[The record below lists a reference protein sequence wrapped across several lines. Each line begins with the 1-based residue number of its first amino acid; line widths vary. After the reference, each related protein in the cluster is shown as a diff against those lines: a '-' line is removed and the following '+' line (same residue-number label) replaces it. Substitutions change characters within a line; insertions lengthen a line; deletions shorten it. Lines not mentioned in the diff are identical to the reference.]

1 MKNIKG
7 KIALRENM
15 ESLYKTG
22 IEGHASVGTD
32 PSVLIEL
39 SEALAQL
46 SDDEREI
53 VLLSAAAGLTS
64 SEISTITGLT
74 SGSVRSK
81 LSRSLSKM
89 RDYLSILYNFF
100 GMESQK

>member
-15 ESLYKTG
+15 DRLYEND
-22 IEGHASVGTD
+22 IEGHASGGTD
-32 PSVLIEL
+32 PSVVIEIT
-39 SEALAQL
+39 EALSRL
-46 SDDEREI
+46 SDEEREI
-53 VLLSAAAGLTS
+53 VLLSAVGGLTS
-64 SEISTITGLT
+64 SEISNITGLT

-89 RDYLSILYNFF
+89 RDFLS
-100 GMESQK
+100 